1 MPKSMASSDPLS
13 SPSPSP
19 PPPTRSRLSNKSAA
33 QQLDTSSELS
43 ELTDE
48 DIDADK
54 ATPPSEEDD
63 DDGLDD
69 PKGDTLSTQPTPKMS
84 RRTVH
89 EHWTYKRKRR
99 KDAEQVRD
107 IEEDDPED
115 EEGEEEEEE
124 EEEEEPVMQP
134 HPMEEEEDEEEQP
147 GIRRPVNVVRAPRY
161 RDVDDDDVDEEEE
174 RDEDDEEDDDVT

>member
-1 MPKSMASSDPLS
+1 MTRSMASSDPLS

-19 PPPTRSRLSNKSAA
+19 PPATRSRLSNKSAA

-54 ATPPSEEDD
+54 ATPPSEEEDD
-63 DDGLDD
+63 DDGPDD
-69 PKGDTLSTQPTPKMS
+69 VKGDTLATRPTPKAS

-99 KDAEQVRD
+99 KDAEQERD
-107 IEEDDPED
+107 IEEDDPGD

-124 EEEEEPVMQP
+124 EEEEEPVIQP
-134 HPMEEEEDEEEQP
+134 HPMEEEEDEEEQS
-147 GIRRPVNVVRAPRY
+147 GIRHPVNVVRAPRY
-161 RDVDDDDVDEEEE
+161 RDVH
-174 RDEDDEEDDDVT
+174 

>member
-54 ATPPSEEDD
+54 ATPPSDEDD

-69 PKGDTLSTQPTPKMS
+69 PKGDTLATRPTPKAS

-89 EHWTYKRKRR
+89 DRWTYKRKRR
-99 KDAEQVRD
+99 KDVEQDRD
-107 IEEDDPED
+107 MRFLWTDASFVDLSTPLMCHSHHQEMLNVSPHSDADPMLGNPFLYADTTRRSQSSRILFISELS
-115 EEGEEEEEE
+115 
-124 EEEEEPVMQP
+124 P
-134 HPMEEEEDEEEQP
+134 HLPQ
-147 GIRRPVNVVRAPRY
+147 
-161 RDVDDDDVDEEEE
+161 
-174 RDEDDEEDDDVT
+174 